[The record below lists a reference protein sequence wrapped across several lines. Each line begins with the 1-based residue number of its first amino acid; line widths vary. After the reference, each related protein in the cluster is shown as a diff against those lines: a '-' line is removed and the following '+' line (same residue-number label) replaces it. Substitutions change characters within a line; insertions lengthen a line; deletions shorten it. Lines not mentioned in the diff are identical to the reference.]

1 MADLLLSCRVY
12 EFKAVAGVCVV
23 LTEPQSYAVALKAGV
38 GLSLART
45 GIKLFQT
52 ESATIFL
59 YISTANYTI
68 DVLLGPY

>member
-52 ESATIFL
+52 ESNF
-59 YISTANYTI
+59 
-68 DVLLGPY
+68 